1 MKKYSDSSLI
11 MKKDSDSRKKKYF
24 PPKATKLTEDQA
36 KQFVKKW
43 MNQSDQEAED
53 LLNSLRQE
61 QSDQTEQRR
70 KTS

>member
-1 MKKYSDSSLI
+1 MKKHSDSSLV

-36 KQFVKKW
+36 KQFVKEW
-43 MNQSDQEAED
+43 MNQRDREAED

-61 QSDQTEQRR
+61 QSSQTEQRR